1 MQTASTNLRIVSDEP
16 EPCIVGGIVAL
27 DEGALDDVNG
37 GLLPAAGI
45 VLAAGGGFALGVGAA
60 IGVAYL
66 VKELF

>member
-1 MQTASTNLRIVSDEP
+1 MQTASSNLRIVSDEP
-16 EPCIVGGIVAL
+16 ELGAVGGIVAI
-27 DEGALDDVNG
+27 DEGLLDDVNG